1 MIKKILYISILIGL
15 SMFPFFKSS
24 SKDKSSE
31 ISAYDFSFTNL
42 TNSNQIHLKDFEGS
56 VILIVN
62 TASNCGLTSQYEGLE
77 KLYKHYKE
85 KGLVIIGVPSN
96 DFGKQEPGSSQEIQN
111 FCQINY
117 GVTFPMTSKQVVSGD
132 NAHPFYLWAKKTLG
146 FGTAPKWNFHKYLI
160 NRKGELI
167 NYFNSTTSPDSD
179 NIKKNIET
187 ALEETN

>member
-15 SMFPFFKSS
+15 FMFSFFKSS
-24 SKDKSSE
+24 SKDKSSD

-62 TASNCGLTSQYEGLE
+62 TASNCGLTSQFEGLE

-85 KGLVIIGVPSN
+85 KGFVIIGVPSN
-96 DFGKQEPGSSQEIQN
+96 DFGKQEPGSNQEIQN

-117 GVTFPMTSKQVVSGD
+117 GVTFPMTSKQLVSGN

-167 NYFNSTTSPDSD
+167 EYFNSTTSPDSD
-179 NIKKNIET
+179 NIKQTIER
-187 ALEETN
+187 ALEEPK